1 MQAGDLVQWRRDR
14 YLNRAETGIAVTN
27 IDKTT
32 GIRTVW
38 WTVVWSN
45 GKATHVNERN
55 LRVINASR

>member
-1 MQAGDLVQWRRDR
+1 MQAGDLVQWNRDLFR
-14 YLNRAETGIAVTN
+14 ESAPVGVAVTN

-38 WTVVWSN
+38 WTILWSN
-45 GKATHVNERN
+45 GKTTHVNERN